1 MRITLGLLLAAAA
14 AVGVYEYSKMT
25 PEQKLHWKERGKDF
39 TKKLAI
45 GNLFTRKKPAS
56 TV

>member
-14 AVGVYEYSKMT
+14 AVGVYEYSKMS
-25 PEQKLHWKERGKDF
+25 PEQKMTWKAKGRDF

-56 TV
+56 NV